1 MRSFLRAALMDEES
15 KDESRDVQ
23 ESLLEVKKELAYKR
37 LRLLQEEIKELKTQ
51 IQSYKGQIY
60 FMVL

>member
-1 MRSFLRAALMDEES
+1 MRSSFLRTTSMDKES
-15 KDESRDVQ
+15 KDDSRDVQ

-51 IQSYKGQIY
+51 IQSYKGR
-60 FMVL
+60 M